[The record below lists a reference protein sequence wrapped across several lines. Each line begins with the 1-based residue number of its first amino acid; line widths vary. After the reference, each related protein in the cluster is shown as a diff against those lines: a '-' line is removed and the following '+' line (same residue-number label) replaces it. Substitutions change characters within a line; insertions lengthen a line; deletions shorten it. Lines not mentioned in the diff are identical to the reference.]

1 MSERRRMVCSFVI
14 IALLLLD
21 STSCKEHTYN
31 ISAVDFISRAVVIG
45 GVSR

>member
-1 MSERRRMVCSFVI
+1 MSERRRIVCSFVMV
-14 IALLLLD
+14 ALLLLGG
-21 STSCKEHTYN
+21 TSCKVHTYN